1 MDGQL
6 LQMSLAIRR
15 EWDGSRGSL
24 ESVEGQTDHDWA
36 AHGRIRTNLPKMD
49 MKDEG
54 FPRR

>member
-1 MDGQL
+1 MDHGRATL
-6 LQMSLAIRR
+6 TNVLSHP
-15 EWDGSRGSL
+15 DGSL